1 MKIWKEQLPQKSI
14 DETSPREFDCNKSLK
29 RFQQEGSQIFGKYQA
44 GNKFLCTQMTQMIK
58 IDANFFIFYLS
69 QRHEGHK
76 GVVFSEAFF
85 VSFVP
90 L

>member
-1 MKIWKEQLPQKSI
+1 MNIHYSI
-14 DETSPREFDCNKSLK
+14 DSFNN
-29 RFQQEGSQIFGKYQA
+29 FQGVQQMAGMSEQA

-58 IDANFFIFYLS
+58 IDADFFYLS

-76 GVVFSEAFF
+76 EAIFSKAFF